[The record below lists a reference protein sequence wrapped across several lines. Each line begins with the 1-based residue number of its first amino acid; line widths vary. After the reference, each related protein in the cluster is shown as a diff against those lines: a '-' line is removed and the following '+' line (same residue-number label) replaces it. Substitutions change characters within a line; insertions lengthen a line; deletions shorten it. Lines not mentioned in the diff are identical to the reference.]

1 MILGIEI
8 EPSSIKVAQ
17 IKEKYELVHWEI
29 FDLPMGIVDSEGILD
44 SDALIKNLMKIF
56 NKIDLKKPQVAF
68 SISGPTNTA
77 VRILKLPY
85 ADKDEIALNLPYEL
99 DKYIPFSVKEVYY
112 DFHILEKSKDTKST
126 EILLAVANKDI
137 VNEYIGVFEK
147 AGMNVAVVDIGAI
160 ALYNVY
166 EINYMNNNY
175 AVLIVN
181 IGEKII
187 NFVVA
192 NKKKPLYIKDSIH
205 SFNPNVNELTEDEI
219 RNFADEISAEIYRQ
233 IEYFRTYMTDESI
246 KKIYLTGMPAISP
259 IFISTVS
266 DRFEQE
272 VLIFNPFR
280 QIKIEKKIVSR
291 IQNYSHL
298 ASISIGLS
306 LRGTEKL
313 N

>member
-1 MILGIEI
+1 MIIGIDI

-17 IKEKYELVHWEI
+17 IKKKFELVQWEI
-29 FDLPMGIVDSEGILD
+29 FDLPMGIVSSEGILD
-44 SDALIKNLMKIF
+44 KDGLVKNLAKI
-56 NKIDLKKPQVAF
+56 NTKLNLRNPKVAF
-68 SISGPTNTA
+68 SISGPTYIA
-77 VRILKLPY
+77 VRIVKVPY
-85 ADKDEIALNLPYEL
+85 TDKDEIALNLPYEL
-99 DKYIPFSVKEVYY
+99 DKYIPFSVKEVYH
-112 DFHILEKSKDTKST
+112 DFHIIEKSNDTNST

-166 EINYMNNNY
+166 EINYTDNY
-175 AVLIVN
+175 AALIVN
-181 IGEKII
+181 IGEKVI

-192 NKKKPLYIKDSIH
+192 KKKKPLYIKDSIH

-233 IEYFRTYMTDESI
+233 IEYFKNYMSEESI
-246 KKIYLTGMPAISP
+246 NKIYLTGIPVISP
-259 IFISTVS
+259 VFISAVS
-266 DRFEQE
+266 DRLEQE
-272 VLIFNPFR
+272 VMIFNPFR
-280 QIKIEKKIVSR
+280 QIKIDKKIPSR

-313 N
+313 K

>member
-1 MILGIEI
+1 MIIGIDI
-8 EPSSIKVAQ
+8 EPYSIKVAQ
-17 IKEKYELVHWEI
+17 IKKKFKLVQWEI
-29 FDLPMGIVDSEGILD
+29 FDLPMGIVSSEGILD
-44 SDALIKNLMKIF
+44 KDGLVKNLAKI
-56 NKIDLKKPQVAF
+56 NTKLNLRNPKVAF
-68 SISGPTNTA
+68 SISGPTYIA
-77 VRILKLPY
+77 VRIVKVPY
-85 ADKDEIALNLPYEL
+85 TDKDEIALNLPYEL
-99 DKYIPFSVKEVYY
+99 DKYIPFSVKEVYH
-112 DFHILEKSKDTKST
+112 DFHIIEKSNDTNST

-166 EINYMNNNY
+166 EINYTDNY
-175 AVLIVN
+175 AALIVN
-181 IGEKII
+181 IGEKVI

-192 NKKKPLYIKDSIH
+192 KKKKPLYIKDSIH

-233 IEYFRTYMTDESI
+233 IEYFKNYMSEESI
-246 KKIYLTGMPAISP
+246 NKIYLTGIPVISP
-259 IFISTVS
+259 VFISAVS
-266 DRFEQE
+266 DRLEQE
-272 VLIFNPFR
+272 VMIFNPFR
-280 QIKIEKKIVSR
+280 QIKIDKKILSR

-313 N
+313 K